1 MFELRSTD
9 SRGRLSLRQ
18 VPQCSARVERRKGK
32 QIPLRLRRFGM

>member
-9 SRGRLSLRQ
+9 SRGRLSLHHI
-18 VPQCSARVERRKGK
+18 PQGRWRCKGK